1 MLCNS
6 FSRIG
11 TVRVALPKRNTRS
24 SESSCY
30 RSPVRKRAVTCSAT
44 LYSTKKIRAGMKK
57 GYSFSRGEGGG
68 VLIIAASLLP
78 FLSTPAI
85 SAELTVDKKIE
96 ESS

>member
-24 SESSCY
+24 SESSFY
-30 RSPVRKRAVTCSAT
+30 RSPLRKRAVTCSAT

-68 VLIIAASLLP
+68 CFDYSSLFAP
-78 FLSTPAI
+78 FSFNTGYFGR
-85 SAELTVDKKIE
+85 VDCR
-96 ESS
+96 